1 MVNLAGNSSKVFNLG
16 DWDGN
21 WMYSDINKD
30 RNMGR
35 REGFME
41 KVIRCIL
48 IEVHVGENS
57 KQRGKDIMFSSPEV
71 FLFFMEG
78 GRK

>member
-1 MVNLAGNSSKVFNLG
+1 MAGNSSQVFNLR

-21 WMYSDINKD
+21 WVYSDINKD

-35 REGFME
+35 RGGFME
-41 KVIRCIL
+41 EVIRCIL
-48 IEVHVGENS
+48 VEVHVGENS
-57 KQRGKDIMFSSPEV
+57 KQKDKDIIFSSPEV